1 MPEHNN
7 QQPNS
12 VGNSTAASRRWI
24 RTFTKRAFNIS
35 AYWLNLVGQPV
46 IVVGLIVGLVFAL
59 GQAQRMGYFVGEAKT
74 ESESDVD
81 VEGNVE
87 YFCPM
92 LCVPPTNEPGRCPAC
107 GMKLVEREISNDPKD
122 RYASTISPVA
132 RRLSN
137 ISTVVAARVPLTKK
151 IQTFGRIGYDETSEA
166 TISAYVDGR
175 IERMFVDFTGAEVRQ
190 GQEMAFL
197 YSPELYSAQVE
208 LFESKRAM
216 ETSDQSLKRV
226 FDANKR
232 LYESARRRL
241 IEFGL
246 PESKVDEIEKAG
258 EANSRVEIVAPIA
271 GTVTEKMV
279 EQGQYVKTGT
289 PLLTIADLSKVWL
302 MLQMFPED
310 ASLLHYGQNVSVSIQ
325 SQPGKTF
332 QGRVAFVSPMI
343 DSKSQ
348 TVPVRVVI
356 PNDARLIRIGDYAT
370 ATVQVDVTSDGQGID
385 QIYDPKLANKWISPN
400 HPYIVRD
407 EPGTCPECGT
417 DLVPASNF
425 GYVAFQPEKQG
436 VVAVPRTA
444 VLISGDHSV
453 AYVETENSRFEFRKV
468 TVGPSDGEQISI
480 LSGIKPGEKVVSSAT
495 FMLDAAFNMSNKPS
509 LIDPDRGLQ
518 VADNSKKIT
527 PSQMAE
533 IEQALSELSN
543 EDRALA
549 ESQGICPVAGFA
561 LGSMGPPVKVSLNN
575 RDVFICCEGCRD
587 RLIEDPEKYF
597 AILDAASEEALT
609 EEEAAE
615 IESALAN
622 LSKSDRAYAKQQVYC
637 PVTEMRLGSMGTP
650 VKMQIKGEDVFIC
663 CEGCRNAM
671 ENEPEKYLQMIEQY
685 KTKGKKPAT
694 TDGSDVP
701 EISVPDI
708 DSFDDDLPE
717 IDLPDMEL
725 PK

>member
-1 MPEHNN
+1 MPEHIN
-7 QQPNS
+7 QQS
-12 VGNSTAASRRWI
+12 NSTADRQGWA
-24 RTFTKRAFNIS
+24 RTFAKRAFNFT
-35 AYWLNLVGQPV
+35 AYWLNLVGQPILVVV
-46 IVVGLIVGLVFAL
+46 IIVGLVFAL
-59 GQAQRMGYFVGEAKT
+59 GQAQRMGYFVDNAVSEVET
-74 ESESDVD
+74 EVKD
-81 VEGNVE
+81 NVE

-92 LCVPPTNEPGRCPAC
+92 LCVPPTNEPGRCPVC
-107 GMKLVEREISNDPKD
+107 GMELKKREVSNDPQD
-122 RYASTISPVA
+122 RYAMTIDPVA

-175 IERMFVDFTGAEVRQ
+175 IERMFVDYTGAEVRQ
-190 GQEMAFL
+190 GQEMAIL

-208 LFESKRAM
+208 LFESKNAM
-216 ETSDQSLKRV
+216 ENSDPSLQRV
-226 FDANKR
+226 FNANKR

-246 PESKVDEIEKAG
+246 PETKVDEIEASG
-258 EANSRVEIVAPIA
+258 EANSRVEIVAPIE
-271 GTVTEKMV
+271 GTVTEKMA

-370 ATVQVDVTSDGQGID
+370 AKVQVDVTANGQGID
-385 QIYDPKLANKWISPN
+385 QIYDPMLANKWISPN

-417 DLVPASNF
+417 ELVPASTF
-425 GYVAFQPEKQG
+425 GYVSFQPEKQG
-436 VVAVPRTA
+436 VVVVPRTA
-444 VLISGDHSV
+444 VLMSGEHSV
-453 AYVETENSRFEFRKV
+453 AYVETEDSRFEFRKV
-468 TVGPSDGEQISI
+468 TLGPSDGEQVSI
-480 LSGIKPGEKVVSSAT
+480 LDGIKPGEIVVTNAA
-495 FMLDAAFNMSNKPS
+495 FMLDAAFNMSQKPS
-509 LIDPDRGLQ
+509 LIDPNRGAPVVNDAQ
-518 VADNSKKIT
+518 DST
-527 PSQMAE
+527 PEQLAE
-533 IEQALSELSN
+533 IEKALSELSA

-549 ESQGICPVAGFA
+549 ELQKICPVTEFA
-561 LGSMGPPVKVSLNN
+561 LGSMGPPIKVSLEN
-575 RDVFICCEGCRD
+575 RDVFICCEGCRE
-587 RLIEDPEKYF
+587 RLVQDPDKYF
-597 AILDAASEEALT
+597 AILDAANADPLT

-615 IESALAN
+615 IESAL
-622 LSKSDRAYAKQQVYC
+622 SKLNETDRELVKQQIYC

-650 VKMQIKGEDVFIC
+650 IKMRLKDQDVFIC
-663 CEGCRNAM
+663 CEGCRSSM
-671 ENEPEKYLQMIEQY
+671 ENEPDKYLQMIEQY
-685 KTKGKKPAT
+685 KTSGQKT
-694 TDGSDVP
+694 TPPNNSDVP
-701 EISVPDI
+701 EIDVPEI
-708 DSFDDDLPE
+708 NSFDEDLPE
-717 IDLPDMEL
+717 IELPGMEL